1 MQQVVGAPVNQTEY
15 AQVVAQY
22 QDLFARVRRELG
34 KVLVG
39 QDRIVTNLIEALVAN
54 GHVLVEGLPGLA
66 KTLTV
71 RSLARVTGCEFKR
84 IQFTPDLL
92 PTDIIGITTYQEG
105 KGFYTIKGPIF
116 SNFVLADEIN
126 RAPPKVQSALLE
138 SMQEKQV
145 TIGNQTFPLPQPFFV
160 MATQNPLENL
170 GTYPLPEAQVDRFLY
185 KLLVGYPTMEEELK
199 VMHQNMTLAKFE
211 DFNLQAVLTPA
222 LIQQVQ
228 QDAKLVYLDPKVEK
242 YIVRLID
249 ATRNP
254 SKYSIERGKFVEFG
268 GSPRSTISLFIA
280 SKARALVQGR
290 TYVTPQDV
298 KEKARDVLRHRII
311 LNYEGQAE
319 AVSTDHIIDEVLQK
333 VPVVER

>member
-1 MQQVVGAPVNQTEY
+1 VQETEEFSKIV
-15 AQVVAQY
+15 QSY
-22 QDLFARVRRELG
+22 QIQFDRVRNELG
-34 KVLVG
+34 KVVVG
-39 QDRIVTNLIEALVAN
+39 QKKIIDNLIEALVAN
-54 GHVLVEGLPGLA
+54 GHVLVEGLPGIA
-66 KTLTV
+66 KTLLV

-92 PTDIIGITTYQEG
+92 PTDIVGITAYEEG

-160 MATQNPLENL
+160 MATQNPVENL

-185 KLLVGYPTMEEELK
+185 KIIMGYLEPEEEIQI
-199 VMHQNMTLAKFE
+199 MHKNMTLQKFE
-211 DFNLQAVLTPA
+211 DFNLQPILSPE
-222 LIQQVQ
+222 LIMQIQKDVK
-228 QDAKLVYLDPKVEK
+228 DVYLDPKVEK
-242 YIVRLID
+242 YIVRIID
-249 ATRNP
+249 ATRHP
-254 SKYSIERGKFVEFG
+254 DKYKIEKGKFIEYG

-280 SKARALVQGR
+280 AKAHALVQGR

-298 KEKARDVLRHRII
+298 KEKSKDVLRHRLI

-319 AVSTDHIIDEVLQK
+319 NISTDDVINEVLQK
-333 VPVVER
+333 VPVPVVEQ

>member
-1 MQQVVGAPVNQTEY
+1 VQQVNQQQF
-15 AQVVAQY
+15 AQTVQSY
-22 QDLFARVRRELG
+22 QLQFTKVRQELD
-34 KVLVG
+34 KVIVG
-39 QDRIVTNLIEALVAN
+39 QRYIIDTLIEALVAN
-54 GHVLVEGLPGLA
+54 GHVLVEGLPGIA

-92 PTDIIGITTYQEG
+92 PTDIVGITAYEEG
-105 KGFYTIKGPIF
+105 KGFYTVKGPIF
-116 SNFVLADEIN
+116 SHFVLADEIN

-160 MATQNPLENL
+160 MATQNPVENL

-185 KLLVGYPTMEEELK
+185 KIIMGYLEPEEEIQI
-199 VMHQNMTLAKFE
+199 MHKNMTLRKFE
-211 DFNLQAVLTPA
+211 DFNLQPVLTPE
-222 LIQQVQ
+222 LILQVQ
-228 QDAKLVYLDPKVEK
+228 QDVKDIYLDPKVEK
-242 YIVRLID
+242 YIVRIID
-249 ATRNP
+249 ATRHP
-254 SKYSIERGKFVEFG
+254 DKYKIDSGKYIAYG

-280 SKARALVQGR
+280 AKAHALVAGR
-290 TYVTPQDV
+290 AYVTPQDI
-298 KEKARDVLRHRII
+298 KNKAKDVLRHRLI

-319 AVSTDHIIDEVLQK
+319 GITSDAIIDEVLQK